1 MKHYNHIHKEEK
13 EPHMS
18 SNESIIVMIVCMVL
32 AGTISGMNSFVN
44 KIEDIRLNINDVYM
58 SFMMIGLMFIFM
70 SIYYQSMK
78 LCVIGFV
85 ITISTFILI
94 RKQIFVNEYNFLM
107 SMIPHH
113 SMAVMMSSEL
123 VKKKLKSVKP
133 ETEELVENI
142 IRSQKEEIELMK
154 KL

>member
-1 MKHYNHIHKEEK
+1 MNHKNNHQS
-13 EPHMS
+13 HMS
-18 SNESIIVMIVCMVL
+18 SNESIIVMIVSMVL

-44 KIEDIRLNINDVYM
+44 NIQDIRLNINDLYM

-70 SIYYQSMK
+70 SIYYKSMK
-78 LCVIGFV
+78 LCVIGIV
-85 ITISTFILI
+85 VSTITFILI

-123 VKKKLKSVKP
+123 LKKKLNIKP
-133 ETEELVENI
+133 KTEELVENI
-142 IRSQKEEIELMK
+142 IRSQKEEIDIMK
-154 KL
+154 SL

>member
-1 MKHYNHIHKEEK
+1 MKHHNHKKES
-13 EPHMS
+13 HMN

-44 KIEDIRLNINDVYM
+44 NIQDIRLNINDLYM

-70 SIYYQSMK
+70 SIYYFSMK
-78 LCVIGFV
+78 LFVIGIF
-85 ITISTFILI
+85 ISIGTFILI
-94 RKQIFVNEYNFLM
+94 RKQVFINEYNFLM

-123 VKKKLKSVKP
+123 LKKKLNIKP
-133 ETEELVENI
+133 KTEELVKNI
-142 IRSQKEEIELMK
+142 IRSQKEEIDFMK